1 MWMEYPKKLFCSNAD
16 AGVPV
21 GVPPSRSLPC
31 QRSNSLRDFKLA
43 IFTVTAI
50 HRGGGN
56 HVGHTYT
63 QSSTFRT
70 FAAQL
75 TSGLPNF
82 FSR

>member
-50 HRGGGN
+50 HRGGGTMLVTLTHN
-56 HVGHTYT
+56 PLPFV
-63 QSSTFRT
+63 QSQHS
-70 FAAQL
+70 
-75 TSGLPNF
+75 
-82 FSR
+82 